1 MTDASMREGESISG
15 WGDRIAGETG
25 LPAETRDAIVEF
37 AEFLRYSHVHNLRP
51 GEPVPPNVL
60 RRFRG
65 VFGLTHREI
74 DQVEAAL
81 WRSEV
86 ARPETEAG
94 R

>member
-1 MTDASMREGESISG
+1 MTDANMREGESIPG
-15 WGDRIAGETG
+15 WGDRIAGESG

-37 AEFLRYSHVHNLRP
+37 AEFLRYSAVHDLRP
-51 GEPVPPNVL
+51 GAPVPPNVL

-65 VFGLTHREI
+65 VFQISHTEI